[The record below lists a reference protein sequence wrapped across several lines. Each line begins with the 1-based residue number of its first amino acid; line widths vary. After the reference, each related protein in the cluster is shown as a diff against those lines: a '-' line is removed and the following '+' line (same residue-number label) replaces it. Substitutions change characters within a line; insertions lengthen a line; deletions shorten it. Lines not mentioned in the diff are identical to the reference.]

1 MPLTECENLH
11 YGTRGPHS
19 EKTSRDLAT
28 NSGIECFRWW
38 FRSEAIGEVV
48 ILNGMQIRFGDC
60 IPLTGRRTIH
70 PRCGVFL
77 EYSRTQRKSL
87 VLVAG
92 PILSTERDVAVF
104 WNIGFFSFYL
114 HGPIVV
120 KNADSASTA
129 RSTFRPLC
137 RTIRALG

>member
-1 MPLTECENLH
+1 ML
-11 YGTRGPHS
+11 
-19 EKTSRDLAT
+19 D
-28 NSGIECFRWW
+28 
-38 FRSEAIGEVV
+38 
-48 ILNGMQIRFGDC
+48 GMQIRFGDC
-60 IPLTGRRTIH
+60 IPLTERRTIH

-92 PILSTERDVAVF
+92 PILSTERNMAVF

-120 KNADSASTA
+120 KNAASASTA

-137 RTIRALG
+137 RMNRALVKRNFRQCGLNQHDKQDSLPVPVKMVLFGEPPWG